1 MTPLPTEPCVL
12 VVDDEPGMR
21 AVATLALR
29 TAGFRVLA
37 ASSGEEALLML
48 LAEPAPVR
56 VLVTD
61 IVMPGMSGSELA
73 AQVVAVSPETRVLY
87 MSGYGP
93 AMVRAPYVPGSRYL
107 GKPFAVQELL
117 HVVAELAG
125 LAAVPKPAAS

>member
-1 MTPLPTEPCVL
+1 MTPLPAESCVL

-21 AVATLALR
+21 AIATLALR

-48 LAEPAPVR
+48 LAEPRPVR

-73 AQVVAVSPETRVLY
+73 VQVVAVSPETRVLY

-93 AMVRAPYVPGSRYL
+93 AMVRAACVPDSRYI
-107 GKPFAVQELL
+107 GKPFAIQDLVQA
-117 HVVAELAG
+117 VTDLAG
-125 LAAVPKPAAS
+125 VAPARKPAAS